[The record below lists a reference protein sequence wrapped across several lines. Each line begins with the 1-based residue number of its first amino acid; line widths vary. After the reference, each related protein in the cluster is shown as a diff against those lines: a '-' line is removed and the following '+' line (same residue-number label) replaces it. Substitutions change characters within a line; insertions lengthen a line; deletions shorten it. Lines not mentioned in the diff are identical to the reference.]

1 MLTIIGDVHG
11 KHAEYL
17 RIVEGKTASVQ
28 VGDFGFDYRIL
39 DNVDSA
45 NHKLIGG
52 NHDNYSTIGN
62 YPHYLGD
69 FGTATVGD
77 VSFFFVRGELSVD
90 KHLRT
95 TGVNW
100 WPQEEMDWG
109 KMYNAIDAYAE
120 AKPSVVIS
128 HGCPADVLPFFVT
141 NALKIF
147 PSRTAQMLDSM
158 WSIHRPK
165 RWFFG
170 HHHNTET
177 LVVGDCVFQ
186 CLNELEAVDISI

>member
-11 KHAEYL
+11 KHFEYL
-17 RIVEGKTASVQ
+17 HTIKGKEASVQ
-28 VGDFGFDYRIL
+28 VGDFGFDYSVL
-39 DNVDSA
+39 NGVDAKSH
-45 NHKLIGG
+45 NFIGG
-52 NHDNYSTIGN
+52 NHDNYDKAIN

-95 TGVNW
+95 PGVSW
-100 WPQEEMDWG
+100 WSQEELGMG
-109 KMYNAIDAYAE
+109 QAYAAIDMYLE
-120 AKPSVVIS
+120 VKPDIVIS
-128 HGCPADVLPFFVT
+128 HGCPADILPFFVT
-141 NALKIF
+141 NPAKIN

-158 WSIHRPK
+158 WLNHRPK

-170 HHHNTET
+170 HHHKSET
-177 LVVGDCVFQ
+177 LTVGSCVFR
-186 CLNELEAVDISI
+186 CLDELETVDISA